1 MSQALDYGP
10 ALPKG
15 LDMEPLT
22 KKQKL
27 MNKIM
32 KKYIE
37 KVGSEPGDLVKEAKE
52 RHWFDKLFGIH
63 PFIGQQYHEGTFKND
78 FPVMYSD
85 PGLPSY
91 SKILLYGLDFD
102 FLMFECLV
110 IACSSPNR
118 LRARQTRK
126 ALAASGHVATLSAP
140 RARTCL

>member
-1 MSQALDYGP
+1 
-10 ALPKG
+10 
-15 LDMEPLT
+15 
-22 KKQKL
+22 

-63 PFIGQQYHEGTFKND
+63 PYIGIEGTFKND

-110 IACSSPNR
+110 IACMDRCNYLPNAIQSGMAFGVLIAFIFDVMLIWIR
-118 LRARQTRK
+118 VRTGRRN
-126 ALAASGHVATLSAP
+126 LATHTLSDE
-140 RARTCL
+140 RFMIG